1 MAKINIGK
9 DNPQGITK
17 GIAAGIAVFFILFVY
32 CVIANKVWI
41 IPFGLILA
49 GIWSI
54 YRGYLS
60 SKSNSTTQIGT
71 GVGSRVEDNTGNVPL
86 IKTPQFWIG
95 VALIVIGIIVIFMQ
109 RADYRAITGQ

>member
-1 MAKINIGK
+1 MAKLNIGK
-9 DNPQGITK
+9 NNPQGITK

-32 CVIANKVWI
+32 CIVANEVWI

-49 GIWSI
+49 GAWSI

-60 SKSNSTTQIGT
+60 SKSNSTTQVNSGT
-71 GVGSRVEDNTGNVPL
+71 KDVRVEDNTGNVPL

-95 VALIVIGIIVIFMQ
+95 VALIILGVITWIIQ
-109 RADYRAITGQ
+109 ASDYKGL